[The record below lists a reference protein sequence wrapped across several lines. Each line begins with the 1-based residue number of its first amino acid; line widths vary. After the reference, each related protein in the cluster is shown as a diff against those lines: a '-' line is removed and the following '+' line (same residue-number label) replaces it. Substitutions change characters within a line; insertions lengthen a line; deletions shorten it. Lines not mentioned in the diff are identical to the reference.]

1 MSKDKAISSI
11 TEQSNDG
18 YYISFMSRCD
28 KSEMSVEAFYGLY
41 AHFQLVSGFTNSKG
55 ETFRKK
61 SYICWH

>member
-11 TEQSNDG
+11 AEQSNDG

-41 AHFQLVSGFTNSKG
+41 AHFQLVSGFTNTKR

-61 SYICWH
+61 SYICWY